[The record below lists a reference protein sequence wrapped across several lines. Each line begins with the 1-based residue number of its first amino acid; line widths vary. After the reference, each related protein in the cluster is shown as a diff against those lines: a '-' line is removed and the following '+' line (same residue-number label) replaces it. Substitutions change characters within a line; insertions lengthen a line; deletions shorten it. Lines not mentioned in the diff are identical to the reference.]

1 MLLDG
6 LERYFVSEVGAS
18 LAVALIRPAS
28 SGHIRGP
35 QEVRVQQESALGPG
49 ETLLQPPPGASLYLN
64 VPFREIRIEV
74 NNDAL

>member
-6 LERYFVSEVGAS
+6 LERYFVSEAGAS

-35 QEVRVQQESALGPG
+35 QEVRVQQESALGRPG
-49 ETLLQPPPGASLYLN
+49 ETLLQSHFHLQR
-64 VPFREIRIEV
+64 FSIS
-74 NNDAL
+74 